1 MPLSVETRKSG
12 DVTIVDVKGRIV
24 FGEECNT
31 LRDQVK
37 PVVSQ
42 GRTVV
47 LNLRGADYI
56 DSGGVGVLVALF
68 TTAKNSGGEL
78 RLACGNDR
86 VQHVLKITRLLP
98 ILGMHGDEASA
109 IAACEKR
116 TTV

>member
-1 MPLSVETRKSG
+1 MPLSVQTRKNG
-12 DVTIVDVKGRIV
+12 DITVMDVTGRVV
-24 FGEECNT
+24 FGEECTT

-42 GRTVV
+42 GGTVV
-47 LNLRGADYI
+47 LNLRGVDYI

-68 TTAKNSGGEL
+68 TTAKHSNGEL

-86 VQHVLKITRLLP
+86 VMHVLTITKLLP
-98 ILGMHGDEASA
+98 ILGMHEDEAAA

-116 TTV
+116 ATA